1 MELYAN
7 YAMKDE
13 KSRGRLNK
21 EIFHDNRGIYERDRD
36 RIIHCEAFRKLE
48 YKTQVFVNHEG
59 DYYRT
64 RLTHTM
70 EVSQIARSMAKRL
83 GLNIEL
89 VEAIALAHDLGH
101 TPFGHTGEKVLNR
114 LMDGAGGFEHN
125 RQSYRIVTYLEER
138 YGGFK
143 GLNLSYETL
152 EGIIKHSTPY
162 DKPSTKDLEDIFD
175 LDVVPTIEGQ
185 LIDYADEIAYLN
197 HDLDDGLESGLL
209 EWEKLGEVQIWEE
222 ALNDAVEGEGAGLSP
237 KVLKYRTISTLIAF
251 FINDLVESTLG
262 RITVEKVRTPETVKD
277 KNIRVVGFSPEMDMK
292 RSQLKEYL
300 FTHLYNHPRVER
312 MRISAEGCIETLFS
326 LYGRYPNIL
335 PERYQKEMSLSSSR
349 RAIADYIAGMTD
361 RFALDEF
368 RRLTGV
374 V

>member
-7 YAMKDE
+7 YAMRDE

-21 EIFHDNRGIYERDRD
+21 ENFHDNRGIYERDRD

-83 GLNIEL
+83 RLNMEL

-114 LMDGAGGFEHN
+114 LMEGHGGFEHN

-138 YGGFK
+138 YGSFR

-162 DKPSTKDLEDIFD
+162 DKPSTKDLEELFD
-175 LDVVPTIEGQ
+175 LGRVPTVEAQ

-209 EWEKLGEVQIWEE
+209 EWDDLSEIAIWTEAMEE
-222 ALNDAVEGEGAGLSP
+222 ARRDDAGLGG
-237 KVLKYRTISTLIAF
+237 KVLKYRTISALIAF
-251 FINDLVESTLG
+251 FINDL
-262 RITVEKVRTPETVKD
+262 IETTQKNID
-277 KNIRVVGFSPEMDMK
+277 ENKARDLEEIKRKNIRVVGFSPAIDDK
-292 RSQLKEYL
+292 RQQLKTYL
-300 FTHLYNHPRVER
+300 YDNLYNHPRVER
-312 MRISAEGCIETLFS
+312 MRISAEGCLETLFS
-326 LYGRYPNIL
+326 LYKKYPNIL
-335 PERYQKEMSLSSSR
+335 PGRYRREVEASSPE